1 MDNPE
6 GKVTYPDKQ
15 DGWATYQLWHISLH
29 ALRFYLCFYIVVL
42 IIKKSFHSVNIHVA
56 FIFHRSIHSEFSLI
70 LLDFLR
76 LQHVLF
82 FLSCTMPHF
91 LYFLKNSIRTFYS
104 HDPSLR
110 KIQCIIH
117 SYDPT

>member
-56 FIFHRSIHSEFSLI
+56 FIFHSSIHSEFSLI

-76 LQHVLF
+76 LQYVLF
-82 FLSCTMPHF
+82 FYHAQCH
-91 LYFLKNSIRTFYS
+91 IFY
-104 HDPSLR
+104 
-110 KIQCIIH
+110 IF
-117 SYDPT
+117 